1 MKIKKLLA
9 ILVGLS
15 VSTLP
20 VSASDVF
27 FQPERQS
34 IEEYFNQSVTG
45 FSDIEG
51 HWAEEQIYEA
61 VELGF
66 LSGTSEHTF
75 SPDIPMSRG
84 MFVTILY
91 RMAGEPEVSGASS
104 FTDVPQGSWYEKAVL
119 WSVQRSISYTQ
130 SGTAFG
136 ANENA
141 TREQIVTILY
151 RYARTMGYD
160 VSRFAEIT
168 GFSDSSEISA
178 SSVHAVSWA
187 VANQL
192 ITGKDGNR
200 FEPKASATRAEVIA
214 VIMRFLDLNE

>member
-1 MKIKKLLA
+1 MKIKRMLA

-15 VSTLP
+15 ISALP
-20 VSASDVF
+20 VSANDAF

-34 IEEYFNQSVTG
+34 IKEYFNQSASG
-45 FSDIEG
+45 FSDVDG

-61 VELGF
+61 IELGF

-84 MFVTILY
+84 MFVTTLY
-91 RMAGEPEVSGASS
+91 RMAGEPEVPGTSS
-104 FTDVPQGSWYEKAVL
+104 FTDVPQGSWCEKAVL

-130 SGTAFG
+130 SRTAFG

-141 TREQIVTILY
+141 TREQIVTMLY

-160 VSRFAEIT
+160 VSRFAET
-168 GFSDSSEISA
+168 TCFSDSTEISA

-192 ITGKDGNR
+192 ITGKGGNR
-200 FEPKASATRAEVIA
+200 FEPKASATRAEVVAIL
-214 VIMRFLDLNE
+214 MRFLNL